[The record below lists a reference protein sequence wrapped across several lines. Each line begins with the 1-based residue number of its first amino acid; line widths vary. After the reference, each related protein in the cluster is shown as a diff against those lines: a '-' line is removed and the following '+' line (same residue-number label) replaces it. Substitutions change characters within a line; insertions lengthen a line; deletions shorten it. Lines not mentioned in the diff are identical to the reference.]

1 MRTNLKEKQNKS
13 IHCLKKSYQ
22 ILKEKIRRKYKF
34 KELVKKTQQRTINI
48 KTRDN
53 RVIFKTNNEFLGKQA
68 KKETQSSIK

>member
-1 MRTNLKEKQNKS
+1 MNSNR

-22 ILKEKIRRKYKF
+22 TLKERIRRKYKF

>member
-34 KELVKKTQQRTINI
+34 KELVKKTQ
-48 KTRDN
+48 
-53 RVIFKTNNEFLGKQA
+53 
-68 KKETQSSIK
+68 

>member
-1 MRTNLKEKQNKS
+1 MNSNR

-22 ILKEKIRRKYKF
+22 ILKERIRRKYKF